1 MVIWVTNFQ
10 TELIVEI
17 CSKSLVGAIGKNN
30 TLDLD
35 RTPIEIKLMQN
46 GLCL

>member
-10 TELIVEI
+10 TEIVEVF
-17 CSKSLVGAIGKNN
+17 SKSLVRAVGKNYSLN
-30 TLDLD
+30 LD